1 MKSLKRKV
9 NVDVKIDREEDSVG
23 QSVSEQKTE
32 NTYVPRRHNDLFLV
46 AILVFA
52 VALIAEMLF
61 FVHNQAGKLAAQMS
75 EDCVILLVADSKV
88 TTDQFENV
96 TDLIKETAG
105 VKQVRFLSKEML
117 LDQIKEDDKEL
128 VDSVMKTGRNANPLP
143 DVWEVMVEEDGLVFF
158 SEIVQK
164 LLMIE
169 QISDAQYKEKEAE
182 AIRHF
187 IFYKRFTGVALSFS
201 SMLII
206 LFVLLAI
213 ACRKSAS
220 QAFANIMGEDFPYIL
235 TGLFAGIAAFATTYM
250 FLLPVRGVDMFWS
263 WTVPSAQVLLVL
275 CCALFGWGIRV
286 WKK

>member
-9 NVDVKIDREEDSVG
+9 NVNVKIDREEETVE
-23 QSVSEQKTE
+23 QSVPEQKIE
-32 NTYVPRRHNDLFLV
+32 NTSVPRRQNDILLV

-61 FVHNQAGKLAAQMS
+61 FVHNQAGKLVAKMS
-75 EDCVILLVADSKV
+75 EDCVILLTADSKV

-105 VKQVRFLSKEML
+105 VRQVSFLSKEML
-117 LDQIKEDDKEL
+117 LDQIKADDMEL
-128 VDSVMKTGRNANPLP
+128 VDSVMKTGKNTNPLP
-143 DVWEVMVEEDGLVFF
+143 DVWEVRVEEDGLVFF
-158 SEIVQK
+158 SEIVNK
-164 LLMIE
+164 LLMLE

-201 SMLII
+201 AMLII

-213 ACRKSAS
+213 VCRKSAS
-220 QAFANIMGEDFPYIL
+220 QAFANLMGEDFHYLL
-235 TGLFAGIAAFATTYM
+235 TGLFAGIAAFVTICI

-275 CCALFGWGIRV
+275 CCALFGWGIRI

>member
-9 NVDVKIDREEDSVG
+9 NVNVKTDREEEPVG

-32 NTYVPRRHNDLFLV
+32 NPSVPRRHNDLFLV

-61 FVHNQAGKLAAQMS
+61 FVHNQAGKLVAKMS
-75 EDCVILLVADSKV
+75 EDCVILLTADSKV

-105 VKQVRFLSKEML
+105 VRQVSFLSKEML
-117 LDQIKEDDKEL
+117 LDQIKADDMEL
-128 VDSVMKTGRNANPLP
+128 VDSVMKTGKNTNPLP
-143 DVWEVMVEEDGLVFF
+143 DVWEVRVEEEGLVFF
-158 SEIVQK
+158 SEIVNK
-164 LLMIE
+164 LLMLE

-201 SMLII
+201 AMLII

-213 ACRKSAS
+213 ACKKSAGKT
-220 QAFANIMGEDFPYIL
+220 FANIMGEDFHYLL
-235 TGLFAGIAAFATTYM
+235 TGLFAGIAAFATICM

-275 CCALFGWGIRV
+275 CCALFGWGIRI